1 MKVELSQV
9 EAAGGSLLVCRREIH
24 FAETSNL
31 QRWIVSLH
39 LVNLSR
45 RHLRLVLM
53 RLPWSRHRLGGLGL
67 LHRRCGRALR
77 RQHRPPRSRLPRL
90 QLRDALL
97 QLLNALEQHSNLFC
111 LIWRGRTLPP
121 CSA

>member
-1 MKVELSQV
+1 MKIKLTDVEDGL
-9 EAAGGSLLVCRREIH
+9 GRLLVCRREIH
-24 FAETSNL
+24 FAETPNL

-53 RLPWSRHRLGGLGL
+53 RLPWSRHCLGGLGL
-67 LHRRCGRALR
+67 LH
-77 RQHRPPRSRLPRL
+77 HSRLARL

-97 QLLNALEQHSNLFC
+97 QLLNALEQYSNLFR

-121 CSA
+121 CSACNEN